1 MHVEGR
7 TPPPL
12 DDSTAARA
20 TILAMCVRN
29 ALEGTLHGG
38 ELGDLSLTDR
48 QMAILNPVVRN
59 AVATGLHAERHYL
72 TEPAA
77 RSYLNFQETLVPDY
91 WVRPELLEEHT
102 ALWAL
107 SDELSEGPA
116 VACRRC
122 GREIIDIGPAGS
134 PRWTHIAAAG
144 GLNVGCRAATFTV
157 EAGWDDDLPRAWK
170 AAPPR

>member
-1 MHVEGR
+1 MEGR
-7 TPPPL
+7 TPSPI
-12 DDSTAARA
+12 DDDTAARA

-72 TEPAA
+72 TQPAA
-77 RSYLNFQETLVPDY
+77 RSYLNFQAKLVPDY
-91 WVRPELLEEHT
+91 WERPELLEDYA

-107 SDELSEGPA
+107 SDELSDRSALE
-116 VACRRC
+116 CRRC
-122 GREIIDIGPAGS
+122 GREIIDIGPAGRS
-134 PRWTHIAAAG
+134 RWTHIAADG

-157 EAGWDDDLPRAWK
+157 EGGWNDDIPRAWK
-170 AAPPR
+170 AAPPH